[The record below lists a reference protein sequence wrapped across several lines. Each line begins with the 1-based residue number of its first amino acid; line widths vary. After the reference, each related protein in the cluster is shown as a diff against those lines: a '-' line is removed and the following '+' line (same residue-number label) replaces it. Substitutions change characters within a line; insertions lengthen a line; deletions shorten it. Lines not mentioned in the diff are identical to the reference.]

1 MIELKIALMAVL
13 ISVLLLSV
21 YLTARPDHPLI
32 QRRK

>member
-21 YLTARPDHPLI
+21 YFTARPDQPVI
-32 QRRK
+32 RRRK